1 VAFRGGAR
9 EETTPSSNFEDIVG
23 VKSGVRSSLE
33 IRPQTH
39 ACPGS
44 SSDPNRIHHKRKRQL
59 RKTAAEGYRLRLA
72 SGRAFTS
79 CVYHAGEA
87 DTEKGERAGFQNLG
101 EARQRK
107 DAERAAT
114 ARYPVIL
121 IVFVIGAGQTG
132 SQAVD
137 VEAKLSSSLPVVRSK
152 RRNIALAV
160 QSITQ
165 TLLRALSTAISPMP
179 ASVASV
185 TV

>member
-1 VAFRGGAR
+1 
-9 EETTPSSNFEDIVG
+9 
-23 VKSGVRSSLE
+23 
-33 IRPQTH
+33 
-39 ACPGS
+39 
-44 SSDPNRIHHKRKRQL
+44 
-59 RKTAAEGYRLRLA
+59 
-72 SGRAFTS
+72 
-79 CVYHAGEA
+79 
-87 DTEKGERAGFQNLG
+87 
-101 EARQRK
+101 
-107 DAERAAT
+107 
-114 ARYPVIL
+114 
-121 IVFVIGAGQTG
+121 VFVIGAGQTG